1 MTATGRGHTIA
12 VFWHN
17 ERAYAVDNRCPH
29 MGFPLARGICED
41 GVLTCYWHYARFDL
55 DSGGAFDIWA
65 GDVRTYPVTVRDNAV
80 YVDLRETQS
89 VDERYAQELP
99 RSGEGPGARH
109 CAQSSQ
115 GRAGH
120 GRPEASGRERSRLSL
135 PLPITVCGG
144 VRGVIRGVG
153 VTVLPSSRPW
163 QTCSRSSLR
172 KIGRFPST
180 TVRAA

>member
-1 MTATGRGHTIA
+1 MLRASTLAELQEQGVVTATGQGHTIA

-99 RSGEGPGARH
+99 RLEKALEQGIALNQAKAVLAMGDLKPADASEADSRYHCRVRSAAGFGA
-109 CAQSSQ
+109 
-115 GRAGH
+115 
-120 GRPEASGRERSRLSL
+120 
-135 PLPITVCGG
+135 
-144 VRGVIRGVG
+144 
-153 VTVLPSSRPW
+153 
-163 QTCSRSSLR
+163 
-172 KIGRFPST
+172 
-180 TVRAA
+180 

>member
-1 MTATGRGHTIA
+1 MATTTPERAPVEHDASGENGLLRASTLAELQEQGVVTATGQGHTIA

-80 YVDLRETQS
+80 YVDLRERQS
-89 VDERYAQELP
+89 ADERYAAGIAAF
-99 RSGEGPGARH
+99 GEGPGAGH
-109 CAQSSQ
+109 CAQPSQ
-115 GRAGH
+115 GRAGL
-120 GRPEASGRERSRLSL
+120 GRPEACGRERS
-135 PLPITVCGG
+135 
-144 VRGVIRGVG
+144 
-153 VTVLPSSRPW
+153 
-163 QTCSRSSLR
+163 
-172 KIGRFPST
+172 K
-180 TVRAA
+180 

>member
-1 MTATGRGHTIA
+1 MATTTPQSAPTTHDSIGENGLLQVSTLADLRQQGVVTATGQGHTIA

-89 VDERYAQELP
+89 VDERYEQELP
-99 RSGEGPGARH
+99 RLEKALEQGH
-109 CAQSSQ
+109 CAQSSK
-115 GRAGH
+115 GRAGL
-120 GRPEASGRERSRLSL
+120 GRPEACGRDEADSRYH
-135 PLPITVCGG
+135 CR
-144 VRGVIRGVG
+144 VR
-153 VTVLPSSRPW
+153 P
-163 QTCSRSSLR
+163 
-172 KIGRFPST
+172 
-180 TVRAA
+180 AAGFGA